1 MDRRNEN
8 LRLLAIFHF
17 VYAGL
22 IAMGSLIP
30 LVWVLVASAW
40 WPAASS
46 EFGGEDITVSM
57 IPAFFAVSGAVII
70 AWTWAGCLI
79 VAGRNLLAH
88 RHHTF
93 CLVVA
98 AIACLSVPLGTALG
112 VTTLV
117 LLNRD
122 EMRALFEAPAGS

>member
-1 MDRRNEN
+1 MDRRAEN

-22 IAMGSLIP
+22 IGLGSLVP
-30 LVWVLVASAW
+30 LTWVLVAAAW
-40 WPAASS
+40 WPAA
-46 EFGGEDITVSM
+46 GGEYGGADVSVPVIPTVVV
-57 IPAFFAVSGAVII
+57 IVGAALV
-70 AWTWAGCLI
+70 AWTWAGLLI
-79 VAGRNLLAH
+79 VAGRNLLAR

-112 VTTLV
+112 VSTLV

-122 EMRALFEAPAGS
+122 EMRAAFEEPAAA